1 MEVTVI
7 RSRRRTIAIQLK
19 PDGSILVRAPRLL
32 PQREIRRFVE
42 NHQSWIQNQMKKQS
56 AAKELSDAEEPLDER
71 ELKAL
76 RESARRDLTQ
86 RCVFWAERLGVTY
99 GRISIRHQRSRW
111 GSCSSKGNL
120 NFNCLLMLAPEAVR
134 DYVVVHELCHRK
146 HMNHSP
152 AFWQAVERAMPDWRG
167 AKAWLKQNGEAL
179 MLRNPVE

>member
-7 RSRRRTIAIQLK
+7 RSRRRSIAMQLK
-19 PDGSILVRAPRLL
+19 PDGSVLVRAPRLL

-42 NHQSWIQNQMKKQS
+42 NHQSWIQNQLKKQ
-56 AAKELSDAEEPLDER
+56 AAAQELRDAAEPLDER

-86 RCVFWAERLGVTY
+86 RSAFWAERLGVTY

-120 NFNCLLMLAPEAVR
+120 NFNCLLMLAPESVR

-152 AFWQAVERAMPDWRG
+152 AFWQMVEQVLPDWRN
-167 AKAWLKQNGEAL
+167 AKTWLKRNGETL
-179 MLRNPVE
+179 MLRNPV

>member
-7 RSRRRTIAIQLK
+7 RSRRRSIALQLK

-32 PQREIRRFVE
+32 PQWEIRRFVE
-42 NHQSWIQNQMKKQS
+42 NHRSWIQNQLQKQ
-56 AAKELSDAEEPLDER
+56 AAAQELRDAAEPLDER

-86 RCVFWAERLGVTY
+86 RCAFWAERRGVSY

-120 NFNCLLMLAPEAVR
+120 NFNCLLMLAPESVR

-152 AFWQAVERAMPDWRG
+152 AFWQMVEQALPDWRS
-167 AKAWLKQNGEAL
+167 AKVWLKRNGETL
-179 MLRNPVE
+179 MLRNPA

>member
-7 RSRRRTIAIQLK
+7 RSRRRSIALQLK

-32 PQREIRRFVE
+32 PQWEIHRFVE
-42 NHQSWIQNQMKKQS
+42 NHRSWIQNQLQKQ
-56 AAKELSDAEEPLDER
+56 AAAQELRDAAEPLDEC

-86 RCVFWAERLGVTY
+86 RCAFWAERLGVTY

-120 NFNCLLMLAPEAVR
+120 NFNCLLMLAPESVR

-152 AFWQAVERAMPDWRG
+152 AFWQMVEQVLPDWRS
-167 AKAWLKQNGEAL
+167 AKAWLKRNGDAL
-179 MLRNPVE
+179 MLRNPA

>member
-7 RSRRRTIAIQLK
+7 RSRRRSIALQLK
-19 PDGSILVRAPRLL
+19 PDGSVLVRAPRLL
-32 PQREIRRFVE
+32 PQWEIRRFVE
-42 NHQSWIQNQMKKQS
+42 NHRSWIQNQLQKQ
-56 AAKELSDAEEPLDER
+56 AAAQELRDAAELLDER

-86 RCVFWAERLGVTY
+86 RCAFWAERLGVTY

-120 NFNCLLMLAPEAVR
+120 NFNCLLMLAPESVR

-152 AFWQAVERAMPDWRG
+152 AFWQMVERVLPDWRS
-167 AKAWLKQNGEAL
+167 AKVWLKRNGETL
-179 MLRNPVE
+179 MLRNPA